1 MDGNSFLTLDEM
13 AKTLKV
19 PKSWLYSRTREKG
32 SGTIPRIKVGKYI
45 RFRLDDVINW
55 IDASKMRSGEKEK
68 LKKDFEDKIAHL
80 RDVIAALEK
89 GLDKL
94 K

>member
-1 MDGNSFLTLDEM
+1 M
-13 AKTLKV
+13 
-19 PKSWLYSRTREKG
+19 PP
-32 SGTIPRIKVGKYI
+32 I
-45 RFRLDDVINW
+45 DVINW

-80 RDVIAALEK
+80 REVIAALEK